1 MTPRRVALS
10 LPLLFLA
17 LSLDR
22 VLPEAAVAPPP
33 PSSVAAAAAAV
44 PRWPAFNEGRLGR
57 VGNPVN
63 LAFAGSPQA
72 VRAALEGAGWT
83 EVPRTIRGSLWAGLK
98 ELLAGEPVAATPPMN
113 DYRLAGRV
121 QDLNWAQPTSFLR
134 SRHHFRL
141 WRTGETDARGRDLWW
156 GAGDYD
162 LDVRWHDL
170 SHVRDPDLDAERDFI
185 AASLAASPLVERV
198 SLISHPGVPLSGAN
212 DKGYAFRTDGRVA
225 VVELR

>member
-1 MTPRRVALS
+1 MSPRRVALS

-22 VLPEAAVAPPP
+22 VLPEPTVAPPP
-33 PSSVAAAAAAV
+33 AGTVAAAADAV

-63 LAFAGSPQA
+63 LAFAGSPEA

-83 EVPRTIRGSLWAGLK
+83 EVPRTIRASLWAGFL
-98 ELLAGEPVAATPPMN
+98 ELLAGKAVAATPPMN
-113 DYRLAGRV
+113 DYRLRGRL
-121 QDLNWAQPTSFLR
+121 QDSNWALPTSFLQ

-141 WRTGETDARGRDLWW
+141 WRTGEKDARGRDLWW

-162 LDVRWHDL
+162 LSIRWHDL

-185 AASLAASPLVERV
+185 AASLASSPRLERV
-198 SLISHPGVPLSGAN
+198 ALVAHPGVPLSGAN

-225 VVELR
+225 VVELH